1 MDVRGDFY
9 GGLVEKR
16 NTLLEGLTQMLC
28 LLVCLHIKLLK
39 SNKGG
44 IFMKTACPN
53 LVKLFFDHKD
63 LG

>member
-1 MDVRGDFY
+1 
-9 GGLVEKR
+9 
-16 NTLLEGLTQMLC
+16 MLC